1 MRQTSG
7 WSMNPERW
15 WLVERLYHAAL
26 ERQPE
31 QRGTFLAE
39 ACGDDTDLRRELES
53 LLMQDRAES
62 GPLDLPVWEREATLL
77 SEVSGTR
84 LEPGTQLGP
93 YRVERLIGAGGMGE
107 VYQAR
112 DNRLERLVAIKVL
125 PPPG

>member
-39 ACGDDTDLRRELES
+39 ACRDDTDLRRELES

-77 SEVSGTR
+77 SDVSGTR